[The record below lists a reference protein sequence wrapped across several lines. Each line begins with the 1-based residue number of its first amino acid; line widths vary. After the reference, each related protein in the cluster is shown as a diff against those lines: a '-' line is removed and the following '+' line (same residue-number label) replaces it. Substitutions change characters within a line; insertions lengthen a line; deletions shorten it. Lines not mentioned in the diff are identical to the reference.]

1 MKSEYGSQ
9 ISVNFVDI
17 DMDEW
22 DPNYYCSYE
31 YVMLRENNPRQFSL
45 LNGMFGVKF
54 CGQQL
59 PNYPGPS
66 VLLSSKWQ
74 RFLSI
79 PETSFKVQMSWR
91 CHFGPA
97 AAGKVEDSRR

>member
-1 MKSEYGSQ
+1 
-9 ISVNFVDI
+9 
-17 DMDEW
+17 MDEW

-66 VLLSSKWQ
+66 VLLSSK
-74 RFLSI
+74 
-79 PETSFKVQMSWR
+79 
-91 CHFGPA
+91 
-97 AAGKVEDSRR
+97 